1 MTGKDGSHPDA
12 VRLTAACRAATTP
25 EEPEDAGRRAGK
37 EDFNQMT
44 QNDLD
49 DIISRLRDSIQ
60 TGGTPV
66 PPGYDFETAL
76 KAVRRQLS
84 EDRGDGPDWQS
95 GSATSLA
102 NALYDMVT
110 LGLSLEDKSCYLFRK
125 SRTSPQYVLRRSYYG
140 TQKVVRELYP
150 DCRIFAAAVYD
161 GEQFSLGKFVNGR
174 PEAIIHFPDLAC
186 INNGRIVA
194 SYAVI
199 TDRDD
204 KVIGYGILNAAAIE
218 TIRSG
223 RGGRNEVWNSYPEE
237 MAKKSAINRA
247 CKSLVN
253 AIPSN
258 LRTRH
263 GDMMISSFNRTNDY
277 VDDIDSESPVAPVQT
292 PAMTVGAVEEPSSP
306 APVQAPT
313 PAVRQ
318 VPEPQAHPDA
328 GTADDGAAAEGLN
341 PVISAIFSKP
351 KSEPAEAAPAQEAP
365 AQPANTPDAQPDE
378 AYAQRYSIGS
388 RFPDDDFPF

>member
-1 MTGKDGSHPDA
+1 
-12 VRLTAACRAATTP
+12 
-25 EEPEDAGRRAGK
+25 
-37 EDFNQMT
+37 MT
-44 QNDLD
+44 QDDLEK
-49 DIISRLRDSIQ
+49 IISRLRDSIQ

-84 EDRGDGPDWQS
+84 EDRGEGPDWQS
-95 GSATSLA
+95 GSPTSLA

-125 SRTSPQYVLRRSYYG
+125 SRKSPQYVLRRSYYG

-174 PEAIIHFPDLAC
+174 PEAIVHYPDLAC

-204 KVIGYGILNAAAIE
+204 RVIGYGILNAAAIE

-223 RGGRNEVWNSYPEE
+223 RGGMNEVWNSYPEE

-277 VDDIDSESPVAPVQT
+277 VDDIDSESPVAQA
-292 PAMTVGAVEEPSSP
+292 PAMAGGNVEETSN
-306 APVQAPT
+306 PT
-313 PAVRQ
+313 PAPA
-318 VPEPQAHPDA
+318 PEPALQQPQPRQTPPAAVEDA
-328 GTADDGAAAEGLN
+328 PEGSATGLN
-341 PVISAIFSKP
+341 PVISAIFSRQEKDG
-351 KSEPAEAAPAQEAP
+351 PAEEAPVQAANRPAQ
-365 AQPANTPDAQPDE
+365 QPEPDFP
-378 AYAQRYSIGS
+378 QRYGVDS